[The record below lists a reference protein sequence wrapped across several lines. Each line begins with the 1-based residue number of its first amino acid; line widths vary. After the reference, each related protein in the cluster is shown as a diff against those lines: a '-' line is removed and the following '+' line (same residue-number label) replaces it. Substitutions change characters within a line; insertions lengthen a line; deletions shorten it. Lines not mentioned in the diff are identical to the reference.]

1 MSAVEAPPWMEGWQT
16 SSLQDAAQPR
26 PPGNPAW
33 KKGMPSPNPKG
44 RPAGCTPQSKL
55 VQRMLE
61 DADGIVDALIA
72 KALDGDSNAASL
84 VLSRIVPSIKAQ
96 SEKVTFDFDH
106 TAPVSQQVEQVL
118 AAIADARLAP
128 DVGKQIIDAIG
139 NLSSI
144 RATEEL
150 EARIAA
156 LEQAPDVRG

>member
-1 MSAVEAPPWMEGWQT
+1 MSEVEASPWMEGWQPA
-16 SSLQDAAQPR
+16 LQQDATQPR
-26 PPGNPAW
+26 PPGNPGW
-33 KKGMPSPNPKG
+33 KKGMSSPNPKG
-44 RPAGCTPQSKL
+44 RPVGCTPQSKL

-84 VLSRIVPSIKAQ
+84 VLSRILPSIKAQ
-96 SEKVTFDFDH
+96 SEKVAFDFNH
-106 TAPVSQQVEQVL
+106 TAPISQQVEQVL

-150 EARIAA
+150 EARIAV
-156 LEQAPDVRG
+156 LEEARDARG